1 MSVWGSK
8 WLPHVGRGAP
18 VDLARARSAF
28 EQACAG
34 KDAKGCTRLGTMVSG
49 GVGGSADLARAELL
63 IAQAC
68 ALGNAKACPPK
79 RSD

>member
-1 MSVWGSK
+1 MSVWGSL
-8 WLPHVGRGAP
+8 WPPHVGRGAP
-18 VDLARARSAF
+18 VDLAGARSAF

-34 KDAKGCTRLGTMVSG
+34 KDAKGCARLGAMVSG
-49 GVGGSADLARAELL
+49 GVGGLANPVRAELL

-79 RSD
+79 PSN